1 MKTFCEFVTC
11 GLMLIFTI
19 VSFAVALFLVRSV
32 DYSVGYLSGVASIA
46 FMYVFFE
53 LIGGNECK

>member
-1 MKTFCEFVTC
+1 MKTFCEFVA
-11 GLMLIFTI
+11 GALMLIFSA
-19 VSFAVALFLVRSV
+19 VSFAVALFFLRSI

>member
-1 MKTFCEFVTC
+1 MKTFCEFIT
-11 GLMLIFTI
+11 GALMLIFSAA
-19 VSFAVALFLVRSV
+19 SFAVALFFLRSV

-53 LIGGNECK
+53 LIGG

>member
-1 MKTFCEFVTC
+1 MKTFCEFVA
-11 GLMLIFTI
+11 GALMLIFAA
-19 VSFAVALFLVRSV
+19 VSFAVALFFLRSI

>member
-1 MKTFCEFVTC
+1 MKTFCEIVTAI
-11 GLMLIFTI
+11 LMLIFSA
-19 VSFAVALFLVRSV
+19 VSFAVALFFLRSV

-53 LIGGNECK
+53 LVGG

>member
-1 MKTFCEFVTC
+1 MKTFCEFVT
-11 GLMLIFTI
+11 GALMLIFSAM
-19 VSFAVALFLVRSV
+19 SFAVALFFLRSI

-53 LIGGNECK
+53 LIGG